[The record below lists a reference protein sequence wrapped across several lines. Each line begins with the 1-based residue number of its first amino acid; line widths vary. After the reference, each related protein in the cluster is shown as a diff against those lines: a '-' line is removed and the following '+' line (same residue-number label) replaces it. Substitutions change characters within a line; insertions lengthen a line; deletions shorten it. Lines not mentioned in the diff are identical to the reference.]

1 MGLIFIP
8 FYIKYLGIEA
18 YGLLGIFALLQGWLV
33 LLDMGM
39 TPAVGREM
47 ALFTGGGHNA
57 QSIRDLLRSI
67 EIVGFGIAVLVGL
80 GIWFASD
87 WLVSDW
93 LRVGKLPIDDV
104 AQAVAIM
111 GVTISLRFIE
121 NIYRSSIAGLQRQVS
136 LNVLSS
142 VMATLRGFGAIGI
155 LAWVSPTIDA
165 FFIWQGLI
173 SIITVVLF
181 AIVVYR
187 TLTATHQSARFSL
200 PALIGIWRFA
210 AGMMVLTFLSILLT
224 QVDKIL
230 LSRLLTLEAFG
241 YYVLA
246 TTVVNVLGSI
256 NGPICYAIYPR
267 MIELVAKTDNTGLI
281 SIYHSGAQFVT
292 VLMGTAAVLLMVSG
306 DVVMT
311 LWTTDSVARQTAP
324 LVAVLAMGT
333 LLNGLMA
340 IPVHMLIAH
349 GRTSL
354 IVKFNVFA
362 VAIIVPAIFWVTPK
376 YGAIGAAWL
385 WVILNTGHVTIAI
398 HFIHR
403 QLLPSEKWRWYRQDV
418 AFPLIVTI
426 ATALVLRW
434 VTPNNLGT
442 IAQLVIL
449 LASAI
454 LAVTA
459 ASLSAP
465 AVRHQLVRHFRLLR
479 RIKLF
484 VGTQYGTE

>member
-1 MGLIFIP
+1 
-8 FYIKYLGIEA
+8 
-18 YGLLGIFALLQGWLV
+18 
-33 LLDMGM
+33 
-39 TPAVGREM
+39 
-47 ALFTGGGHNA
+47 
-57 QSIRDLLRSI
+57 
-67 EIVGFGIAVLVGL
+67 
-80 GIWFASD
+80 
-87 WLVSDW
+87 
-93 LRVGKLPIDDV
+93 
-104 AQAVAIM
+104 
-111 GVTISLRFIE
+111 
-121 NIYRSSIAGLQRQVS
+121 
-136 LNVLSS
+136 
-142 VMATLRGFGAIGI
+142 
-155 LAWVSPTIDA
+155 
-165 FFIWQGLI
+165 
-173 SIITVVLF
+173 
-181 AIVVYR
+181 
-187 TLTATHQSARFSL
+187 
-200 PALIGIWRFA
+200 
-210 AGMMVLTFLSILLT
+210 MMVLTFLSILLT

-292 VLMGTAAVLLMVSG
+292 VLMGTAAVVLMVSG